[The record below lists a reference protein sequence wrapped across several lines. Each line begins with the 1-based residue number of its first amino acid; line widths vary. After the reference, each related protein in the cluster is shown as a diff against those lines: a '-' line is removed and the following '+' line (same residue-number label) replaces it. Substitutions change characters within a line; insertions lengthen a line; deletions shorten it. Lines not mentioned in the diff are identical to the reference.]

1 MKHRPRLKPK
11 LLFELL
17 GLLLE
22 LTHLP
27 SEIIDPAVEVL
38 DPLQVALGR
47 VYEDCRDVLGVRLPS
62 PMIHTFFSES
72 IALGLYPFKIDV
84 QRVLL
89 VLLGLRVVGVLLHYG
104 GKVLLRG
111 RSTAFRGELGLRG
124 ITCLAFRVV
133 ARLLREVDLD
143 AEPVVLRVEPLVLRH
158 VDGCSCCVCGRR
170 ERGGSTKV

>member
-1 MKHRPRLKPK
+1 MLRMPRMPRLKLK
-11 LLFELL
+11 LLFELTP
-17 GLLLE
+17 LLF
-22 LTHLP
+22 
-27 SEIIDPAVEVL
+27 EIPVPVPYVRDRV
-38 DPLQVALGR
+38 QV
-47 VYEDCRDVLGVRLPS
+47 VCCDFLGVRLPS
-62 PMIHTFFSES
+62 PMIRDFLGES

-143 AEPVVLRVEPLVLRH
+143 AEPLVLRH